1 MSELMSD
8 PAEIDRILGQGADK
22 AAALAEP
29 ILAQTHDIVGLL
41 RSR

>member
-1 MSELMSD
+1 MSD
-8 PAEIDRILGQGADK
+8 PAEIDRLLGQGADR
-22 AAALAEP
+22 AAAISEP